1 MNYNDLS
8 LAIVSYASTSL
19 EARKDWYSPAADAYN
34 QVRPHY
40 PQPFISQVLAIAPL
54 TADSKILEV
63 GCGPGTATV
72 AFAPLG
78 AKMLCLEPNP
88 HFYRLAQTNC
98 QAYPQVSI
106 KNLSFEEWPLE
117 SDCFDAVLAASS
129 FHWIPAEIGYP
140 KAAQS
145 LRAKGH
151 LILLWNKELQPSYD
165 VSLLLSEVYQVHA
178 PFLDRYEDQETQEKI
193 VQGLGQ
199 IITDSGQFQKVVQ
212 GTFWS
217 EVVYTIDEY
226 LMLLNTYSPY
236 LKLEAEQRAIL
247 FEALR
252 EKIEQNL
259 GNSLPLSYLSAFH
272 VAKKR

>member
-106 KNLSFEEWPLE
+106 KNL
-117 SDCFDAVLAASS
+117 LAASS

-140 KAAQS
+140 KAAQA